1 MSTAPKLL
9 IDIGNTRLKW
19 ALLDGHDAFGE
30 CGVTVHGGDP
40 AATLPDLAPLQP
52 SEVWIAHVTG
62 SEHGERLSAA
72 VRERYGREPHHA
84 RSAAVW
90 RELRSAYAEPERLG
104 VDRWLVL
111 VAAWAQQHGA
121 CCIVDAGTA
130 LTVDAIDAEGRH
142 LGGIIA
148 AGLDTQ
154 QRALLGNTRFGTR
167 RRRRRY
173 HGGLGNDTEACV
185 MQGAVLACLG
195 AIDRACA
202 AAGSGARRLI
212 TGGDAAILLPHLGA
226 GWEHRPHLVLEGLRA
241 IATDR

>member
-19 ALLDGHDAFGE
+19 ALLDAGDAFGD
-30 CGVTVHGGDP
+30 CGVAVHGGDP

-62 SEHGERLSAA
+62 AEHGERLRGA
-72 VRERYGREPHHA
+72 VRERYGREPHYA
-84 RSAAVW
+84 RSAASWHGLQNV
-90 RELRSAYAEPERLG
+90 YAEPERLG

-111 VAAWAQQHGA
+111 IAAWSQKRGA
-121 CCIVDAGTA
+121 CCVVDAGTA
-130 LTVDAIDAEGRH
+130 LTVDALDAEGRH

-148 AGLDTQ
+148 AGIDTQ

-167 RRRRRY
+167 RHSHRY
-173 HGGLGNDTEACV
+173 HGGLGGDTESCV
-185 MQGAVLACLG
+185 AQGAMMACLG

-202 AAGSGARRLI
+202 TAGDGARRLI
-212 TGGDAAILLPHLGA
+212 TGGDAALLLPHLGEA
-226 GWEHRPHLVLEGLRA
+226 WEHRPHLVLEGLRA
-241 IATDR
+241 LATDR